1 MDNKELKKL
10 SVEELKKE
18 LVNTE
23 NTLRKLLFS
32 HAISPLRQT
41 SQLRALK
48 KTVARIKTELHART
62 LQELDKKVKEGA
74 LTYEMPMKCFIS
86 RIYQHRIRKKMSLK
100 LLLRQCLTKL

>member
-74 LTYEMPMKCFIS
+74 LTYENAYEVLHKQDLPTP
-86 RIYQHRIRKKMSLK
+86 YKKKNVIKALAKAMSN
-100 LLLRQCLTKL
+100 